1 MAVETKE
8 FRAEA
13 RFQRVSPQ
21 KARLVLDL
29 IKGRGVQEALETAAF
44 TKKRIAPVIYKLLT
58 SAVDN
63 AKYVS
68 GEQGLDLD
76 VDNLYV
82 KQALANDGPRMKR
95 IRPAPMGRAYRYQRR
110 LTHIVLSV
118 AEREAAEGL
127 ATKIEEPKAAPQAT
141 KTKIDESKAAP
152 QATKTKI
159 EEPKAAAKANKTKN
173 EEPKAAAKATKA
185 KNEEP
190 KAAAKKATKTKV
202 EESKPGAKKAAG
214 ATTGKKASKKA

>member
-8 FRAEA
+8 YRAEA

-29 IKGRGVQEALETAAF
+29 IKGRGVEEALTVAAF

-68 GEQGLDLD
+68 GEQGIDLD

-82 KQALANDGPRMKR
+82 KLALANDGPRMKR
-95 IRPAPMGRAYRYQRR
+95 IRPAPMGRAFRYQRR
-110 LTHIVLSV
+110 LTHIILSV
-118 AEREAAEGL
+118 AEREGAPGL
-127 ATKIEEPKAAPQAT
+127 VTKVEEPVAPKATKAKIEEPKAAKT
-141 KTKIDESKAAP
+141 KTKVAEPKAS
-152 QATKTKI
+152 KTKV
-159 EEPKAAAKANKTKN
+159 EEPKAA
-173 EEPKAAAKATKA
+173 PKAAKATKTKA
-185 KNEEP
+185 EEP
-190 KAAAKKATKTKV
+190 KAPVKKAEATK
-202 EESKPGAKKAAG
+202 KKA
-214 ATTGKKASKKA
+214 GKKA